1 MRRSKA
7 VFKASAIPDAT
18 LRRLRVTPSYF
29 FIVWRWCM
37 WLYALVD
44 ILYIRSVMTSPAFR
58 TGLILLAVTL
68 IQTLAVT
75 FVPVF
80 QLLLPSRMPSLFRR
94 FRLEMLQ
101 EPLEDEEMDFLKPLA
116 QTRSLWGVAIYGL
129 DLLICGLVTYFG
141 GPLGFP
147 PFGNGSPFYRYGLS
161 TVFAAAMVYRYQG
174 GLVTA
179 LIYDLF
185 IVAGI
190 LFPAPGAYIYS
201 PTIIDIMGSLV
212 DAPLAALLAAYVA
225 TLIANYARSKKR
237 EQTNVRRQRALLSV
251 SEAILSEVNDRERL
265 LQKAVKQLQRGG
277 HFQRL
282 VVALVSSSDDA
293 GLSAG
298 TNLSYPS
305 SNSAG
310 TALSRPSDHRASQ
323 TTDTIKRSLQGSGE
337 SESGDILVREIIETC
352 IEANVADAL
361 LPERNPAYIDQ
372 VLRTKQKISSFEYFN
387 PAQFGGNGI
396 ARLYLPLFKEGQLQM
411 IIGAESL
418 RQTPFESKREE
429 FLTIAGGQLL
439 VALENMRLAEQTIQ
453 LAATAERGRIAREI
467 HDGIAQLT
475 YMLSLNAETCAVQAH
490 RIAEASEEDA
500 ELLMPLAERLDKLVI
515 VSKQALW
522 ETRNYMFS
530 LRPLMSGDSTL
541 SQMLT
546 SQIQEF
552 QTISDL
558 PVQLEIEGSEGAVD
572 GEQYRVS
579 KYAQVGATL
588 FRIVQEALTNAYK
601 HAGATQLWVHLRY
614 LPDSIE
620 VAIRDN
626 GRGLSAAPDGQAN
639 GEEPRIYSGHGLHGM
654 RERAEELGGSFE
666 ISQQASGGVQVRVC
680 IPV

>member
-7 VFKASAIPDAT
+7 AFKASAIPDAT

-37 WLYALVD
+37 WLYALVQ
-44 ILYIRSVMTSPAFR
+44 ILNYPEPVMTSPVFR
-58 TGLILLAVTL
+58 TGIALLAVTL

-75 FVPVF
+75 FVPIF
-80 QLLLPSRMPSLFRR
+80 QLLLPRRMPSLLRR
-94 FRLEMLQ
+94 FRQKVLQ
-101 EPLEDEEMDFLKPLA
+101 ELVEDEEMDFLKPLA
-116 QTRSLWGVAIYGL
+116 QTRSLWGIAIYGL
-129 DLLICGLVTYFG
+129 DLLICGLATYFG

-147 PFGNGSPFYRYGLS
+147 PFGDGSPFYRYGLS
-161 TVFAAAMVYRYQG
+161 TILAAALAYRYRG
-174 GLVTA
+174 GLVCA
-179 LIYDLF
+179 LVYDLF
-185 IVAGI
+185 IVVGM
-190 LFPAPGAYIYS
+190 LFPAPGVLPYS
-201 PTIIDIMGSLV
+201 PSLIDIMGSLV

-251 SEAILSEVNDRERL
+251 SETIMSEVSDRERL

-282 VVALVSSSDDA
+282 VVVLVSNTDDKEVPA
-293 GLSAG
+293 E
-298 TNLSYPS
+298 T
-305 SNSAG
+305 
-310 TALSRPSDHRASQ
+310 
-323 TTDTIKRSLQGSGE
+323 
-337 SESGDILVREIIETC
+337 IETC
-352 IEANVADAL
+352 IETSVADIS

-372 VLRTKQKISSFEYFN
+372 VLRTKEKISSFEYFN
-387 PAQFGGNGI
+387 VAQFGGNGI
-396 ARLYLPLFKEGQLQM
+396 ARLYLPLFKDGQVQM

-418 RQTPFESKREE
+418 RQTPFDGKREE

-439 VALENMRLAEQTIQ
+439 VALENMRLAEQTVQ
-453 LAATAERGRIAREI
+453 LAAAAERGRIAREI

-500 ELLMPLAERLDKLVI
+500 ELVTPLAERLDKLVV

-546 SQIQEF
+546 TQIQEF

-558 PVQLEIEGSEGAVD
+558 SVQLEIEGSEEAVD
-572 GEQYRVS
+572 GEHYRVS

-601 HAGATQLWVHLRY
+601 HARATQLWVHLRY

-626 GRGLSAAPDGQAN
+626 GQGLLAAPN
-639 GEEPRIYSGHGLHGM
+639 GEVSGEKPRIYSGHGVRGM

-666 ISQQASGGVQVRVC
+666 ITQQATGGVQVLVR

>member
-7 VFKASAIPDAT
+7 AFKASAIPDAT

-37 WLYALVD
+37 WLYALVQ
-44 ILYIRSVMTSPAFR
+44 ILYYPGPVMTSPLFR
-58 TGLILLAVTL
+58 MGLILLAVTL

-75 FVPVF
+75 FVPIF
-80 QLLLPSRMPSLFRR
+80 QLLLPRRMPSLLRR
-94 FRLEMLQ
+94 FRQKVLQ
-101 EPLEDEEMDFLKPLA
+101 ELAEDEEVDFLKPLA

-129 DLLICGLVTYFG
+129 DLLICGLATYFG
-141 GPLGFP
+141 GSLGFP
-147 PFGNGSPFYRYGLS
+147 PFGDGSPFYRYGLS
-161 TVFAAAMVYRYQG
+161 TILAAALAYRYRG
-174 GLVTA
+174 GLVSA
-179 LIYDLF
+179 LVYDLF

-190 LFPAPGAYIYS
+190 LFPAPGAYPYS
-201 PTIIDIMGSLV
+201 PNVIDIMGSLV

-251 SEAILSEVNDRERL
+251 SETIMSEVSDRERL

-282 VVALVSSSDDA
+282 VMVLVSNTSDGESSV
-293 GLSAG
+293 G
-298 TNLSYPS
+298 TD
-305 SNSAG
+305 
-310 TALSRPSDHRASQ
+310 LSRLPSGLLDASA
-323 TTDTIKRSLQGSGE
+323 DTMNRSLRSSQGGE
-337 SESGDILVREIIETC
+337 SGNNAVQETIETC
-352 IEANVADAL
+352 IETNVADIL

-372 VLRTKQKISSFEYFN
+372 VLRTKEKVSSFEYFN
-387 PAQFGGNGI
+387 LAQFGGNGI
-396 ARLYLPLFKEGQLQM
+396 ARLYLPLFKDGQVQM
-411 IIGAESL
+411 IIGTESL
-418 RQTPFESKREE
+418 RQTPFDSKREE

-453 LAATAERGRIAREI
+453 LAAAAERGRIAREI

-500 ELLMPLAERLDKLVI
+500 ELVTPLAERLDKLVT

-558 PVQLEIEGSEGAVD
+558 PVQLEIEGSEEAID
-572 GEQYRVS
+572 GERYRVS

-614 LPDSIE
+614 LPGSIE

-626 GRGLSAAPDGQAN
+626 GQGLQATSDGQAN
-639 GEEPRIYSGHGLHGM
+639 GEEPRIYSGHGVRGM
-654 RERAEELGGSFE
+654 RERAEEMGGSFE
-666 ISQQASGGVQVRVC
+666 IAQQAAGGVQVRVR

>member
-44 ILYIRSVMTSPAFR
+44 ILYIRSVMTSSVFR
-58 TGLILLAVTL
+58 MGLVLLAVTL

-94 FRLEMLQ
+94 FRLKMLQ

-116 QTRSLWGVAIYGL
+116 QTRSLWGIAIYAL

-201 PTIIDIMGSLV
+201 STIIDIMGSLV

-305 SNSAG
+305 SNPAR
-310 TALSRPSDHRASQ
+310 TALSRPSDRRANQ
-323 TTDTIKRSLQGSGE
+323 TMDTIKRSLQGSGE
-337 SESGDILVREIIETC
+337 SESGGILVRETIETC

-387 PAQFGGNGI
+387 HAQFGGNGI

-418 RQTPFESKREE
+418 RQTPFEGKREE

-500 ELLMPLAERLDKLVI
+500 ELITPLAERLDKLVI

-558 PVQLEIEGSEGAVD
+558 PVQLEIEGTEGAVD

-601 HAGATQLWVHLRY
+601 HAGATQLWVHLHY

-639 GEEPRIYSGHGLHGM
+639 GEEPRIYSGHGVRGM

-666 ISQQASGGVQVRVC
+666 ISQQASGGVQVHVC

>member
-7 VFKASAIPDAT
+7 PFRASALPDTT
-18 LRRLRVTPSYF
+18 LRRLRVTPGYF

-44 ILYIRSVMTSPAFR
+44 ILYSKSMMSSAVFS
-58 TGLILLAVTL
+58 TGLVLLTVTL
-68 IQTLAVT
+68 MLTLAVT
-75 FVPVF
+75 FIPVF
-80 QLLLPSRMPSLFRR
+80 QLLLPGRIPSPFRR
-94 FRLEMLQ
+94 ARLDMLQ
-101 EPLEDEEMDFLKPLA
+101 EPVEDEEMDFLKPGV
-116 QTRSLWGVAIYGL
+116 QMRSLRRITIYAL

-174 GLVTA
+174 GLAAA

-190 LFPAPGAYIYS
+190 VFPAPGAYTYS
-201 PTIIDIMGSLV
+201 PSIIDIMGSLV
-212 DAPLAALLAAYVA
+212 DAPLAAILAAYVA

-265 LQKAVKQLQRGG
+265 LQKAVRQMQRGG
-277 HFQRL
+277 HFHHL
-282 VVALVSSSDDA
+282 MVVLLNSSGGAGLLPAA
-293 GLSAG
+293 GLSCV
-298 TNLSYPS
+298 
-305 SNSAG
+305 SAG
-310 TALSRPSDHRASQ
+310 SLRGSIERENRLPGSSDENERDSLLQQERA
-323 TTDTIKRSLQGSGE
+323 E
-337 SESGDILVREIIETC
+337 VCSESG
-352 IEANVADAL
+352 AAGAL
-361 LPERNPAYIDQ
+361 LPEGSQVYIEQ
-372 VLRTKQKISSFEYFN
+372 VLHTKQKVSSFEYIQ
-387 PAQFGGNGI
+387 PALLSGNGI

-439 VALENMRLAEQTIQ
+439 VALENMRLAEQTVQ
-453 LAATAERGRIAREI
+453 LAAAAERGRIAREI

-475 YMLSLNAETCAVQAH
+475 YMLSLNVETCAVQAR
-490 RIAEASEEDA
+490 RIAESFGEDG
-500 ELLMPLAERLDKLVI
+500 ELITPLAERLDKLVV

-522 ETRNYMFS
+522 ETRNYMVS

-541 SQMLT
+541 SQMLA

-552 QTISDL
+552 QIISDL
-558 PVQLEIEGSEGAVD
+558 PVQLEIEGGDDNVT
-572 GEQYRVS
+572 GKGYRMRQYT
-579 KYAQVGATL
+579 QVGAAL

-601 HAGATQLWVHLRY
+601 HAAATQLWVYLRY
-614 LPDSIE
+614 LPEEIE
-620 VAIRDN
+620 VVILDN
-626 GRGLSAAPDGQAN
+626 GRGLAAIPGGQA
-639 GEEPRIYSGHGLHGM
+639 GDVEARVYSGHGVQGM

-666 ISQQASGGVQVRVC
+666 ITQLASGGVQVRVC
-680 IPV
+680 LPV